1 MMGGYQSEEVP
12 DGGTRSS
19 QPAGA
24 GAALKRVSQRGG
36 EGDADAAL
44 TPQPAATPM
53 TTAMTTPTWTSRF
66 REATDISVLRD
77 LQDSCRPTGRMAGD
91 GATMLV
97 APDIVTVK
105 TNIIEDRRVIRCAFV
120 N

>member
-1 MMGGYQSEEVP
+1 
-12 DGGTRSS
+12 
-19 QPAGA
+19 
-24 GAALKRVSQRGG
+24 
-36 EGDADAAL
+36 
-44 TPQPAATPM
+44 
-53 TTAMTTPTWTSRF
+53 
-66 REATDISVLRD
+66 
-77 LQDSCRPTGRMAGD
+77 MAGD